1 MAASVPSAAPICYFQ
16 RLAIE
21 AAQTARGP
29 ARYERLS
36 GLFTELKRRNVFRVA
51 AAYLVAAWL
60 LIQLADILIPM
71 LGLPDWVPKLIFL
84 LLLIGFVPT
93 LIAAWAFEMTPDG
106 IKRERDVDRTQ
117 SITRETGRKLD
128 RVIIGVLVAV
138 IGVMAAERL
147 FVAGR
152 APAESPA
159 APEAVA
165 ENPVALAKSIAVLPF
180 ADLSQNRDQE
190 WFADG
195 LAEEILN
202 ALARVP
208 DLLVTSRTSSFAYK
222 GTDKDLRAIALELG
236 VEHVLEGSVRQASDR
251 IRVTAQLIRANDGFH
266 LWSQNY
272 DRSSDDVID
281 VQEDLALKIATALET
296 TMDPEALADMVKVGT
311 RSVEAYRAYIRG
323 TSAYATAGQLGPGY
337 SNREGYRYFE
347 EARHL
352 DPGFMAA
359 HLRAAGFW
367 LDSLT
372 PTLWGWGQGD
382 TSPQTAQ
389 DEFNLRMDQAIANAT
404 NPLDRKAAEGIKA
417 NGNLRL
423 RQSLRLLGEYLVERP
438 MDLQIWGWQSA
449 NTFWVS
455 DMQAYDGV
463 LAALRKHA
471 DSSPEAAD
479 LYLNLAYAR
488 DPQAGSDLGLAA
500 LRARPDHRNILYQ
513 THRVLLWA
521 GRRDE
526 ARRLAERFATVFPH
540 DEGLYLVRARQAC
553 ADGRRDVTERL
564 LAEVRG
570 AAQRDWF
577 GEWLLLM
584 LLGDRQGAEDVVHE
598 VEAYGVPYM
607 IAGWLSY
614 PHFDPRPFPGLMA
627 VLEREQVDR
636 PPPAEIPF
644 ACPPPG

>member
-1 MAASVPSAAPICYFQ
+1 M
-16 RLAIE
+16 
-21 AAQTARGP
+21 
-29 ARYERLS
+29 S
-36 GLFTELKRRNVFRVA
+36 GLFTELRRRNVFRVA

-60 LIQLADILIPM
+60 LIQLADILVPM
-71 LGLPDWVPKLIFL
+71 LALPDWVPRLIFL

-93 LIAAWAFEMTPDG
+93 VIAAWAFELTPEG
-106 IKRERDVDRTQ
+106 IRRERDVDRTQ

-128 RVIIGVLVAV
+128 RIIIGVLVAV
-138 IGVMAAERL
+138 IGVMAVERL
-147 FVAGR
+147 FLAGR
-152 APAESPA
+152 EPA
-159 APEAVA
+159 APATAPAATAETAIAV
-165 ENPVALAKSIAVLPF
+165 AKSIAVLPF
-180 ADLSQNRDQE
+180 ADLSQSRDQE

-222 GTDKDLRAIALELG
+222 GTDKDLRTIARELG
-236 VEHVLEGSVRQASDR
+236 VEHVLEGSVRQAPDR
-251 IRVTAQLIRANDGFH
+251 LRVTAQLIRADDGFH

-272 DRSSDDVID
+272 DRSAEDVID

-296 TMDPEALADMVKVGT
+296 TMDPDALADMVKVGT

-323 TSAYATAGQLGPGY
+323 MSAYATAGQLGPGY
-337 SNREGYRYFE
+337 SNQDGYRYFE
-347 EARHL
+347 QARQL

-367 LDSLT
+367 LDSLS
-372 PTLWGWGQGD
+372 PTLWGWGLGD
-382 TSPQTAQ
+382 TSPQEAQ
-389 DEFNLRMDQAIANAT
+389 EEFNRLIDQAIASAT

-423 RQSLRLLGEYLVERP
+423 RLSHRLLGEYLEERP
-438 MDLQIWGWQSA
+438 LDLHIWGWQSA
-449 NTFWVS
+449 NAYYLS
-455 DMQAYDGV
+455 DMKTYNDV
-463 LAALRKHA
+463 LAELRKHA
-471 DSSPEAAD
+471 DTSPEAAD
-479 LYLNLAYAR
+479 LYLNLAYVTE
-488 DPQAGSDLGLAA
+488 PQAGADFGLVA
-500 LRARPDHRNILYQ
+500 LQARPDYRNVMYQ
-513 THRVLLWA
+513 THRILLWA

-526 ARRLAERFATVFPH
+526 GRALAEQFARLFPT
-540 DEGLYLVRARQAC
+540 DEALFLIQARQAC
-553 ADGRRDVTERL
+553 ADGHREVTERL
-564 LAEVRG
+564 LAELRT
-570 AAQRDWF
+570 APQRDWF

-584 LLGDRQGAEDVVHE
+584 LLGDRQEAEQVVHE

-636 PPPAEIPF
+636 PPPVDIPF